1 MVRVEPRAFG
11 SVVGAL
17 PTEVLGDI
25 SNLEYFIN
33 IKIENMLYGLREN
46 FEILSKLW
54 RTLYFSFCQVINII
68 NQCYRLHNVT
78 VFVKLIPT
86 SFKLIYDMDLV
97 NLSI

>member
-17 PTEVLGDI
+17 PTELLGHI

-78 VFVKLIPT
+78 VFREINPNQFQID
-86 SFKLIYDMDLV
+86 SRYG
-97 NLSI
+97 SR